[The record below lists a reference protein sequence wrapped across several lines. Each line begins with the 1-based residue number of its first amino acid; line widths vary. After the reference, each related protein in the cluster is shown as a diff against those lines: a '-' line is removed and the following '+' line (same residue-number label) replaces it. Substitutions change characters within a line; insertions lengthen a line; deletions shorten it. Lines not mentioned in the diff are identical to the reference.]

1 MGEGAGGA
9 GWTAAA
15 AVEGVCIEESRDERR
30 ARSVRATSYTLLEKN
45 RGNNLL
51 YTTDL
56 TATRLRSFA
65 YGLCKSGSG
74 GWQ

>member
-1 MGEGAGGA
+1 MHRGVQGREEIPVGEGD
-9 GWTAAA
+9 
-15 AVEGVCIEESRDERR
+15 ILY
-30 ARSVRATSYTLLEKN
+30 SVRKEG
-45 RGNNLL
+45 RGNSLL

-74 GWQ
+74 GLQ